1 MLTVSESESPIRLR
15 TITFH
20 DGFFTAFRSEQCFYR
35 TSGQL
40 NQVLSRGKEATKH
53 IQMATINGRGLG
65 SQEIRKSDLLSGS
78 LTSAAAVVENG
89 RAIAA
94 VKPLRHPKAT
104 TRSSFSANCSAAID
118 FAALTAGLKPRLFK
132 TESN

>member
-1 MLTVSESESPIRLR
+1 MRRRLYHSAVSTTCDENHANRSESEGPIRLR

-65 SQEIRKSDLLSGS
+65 SQEISKSDLLSGC
-78 LTSAAAVVENG
+78 LTSAAEAVVWK
-89 RAIAA
+89 RASYRSGKTAA
-94 VKPLRHPKAT
+94 PPK
-104 TRSSFSANCSAAID
+104 
-118 FAALTAGLKPRLFK
+118 
-132 TESN
+132 SNNKMEFLGKL

>member
-94 VKPLRHPKAT
+94 VKTAAPPK
-104 TRSSFSANCSAAID
+104 
-118 FAALTAGLKPRLFK
+118 
-132 TESN
+132 SNNKIEFLGKL

>member
-35 TSGQL
+35 TSEQL
-40 NQVLSRGKEATKH
+40 NSLKVEEKRQQNTFKWQPLTSGFG
-53 IQMATINGRGLG
+53 I
-65 SQEIRKSDLLSGS
+65 QEIRESDLLSGS
-78 LTSAAAVVENG
+78 LTSAAEAVVESG

-94 VKPLRHPKAT
+94 VKPLRHPKTT

-118 FAALTAGLKPRLFK
+118 FAVLTAGLKPRLFK

>member
-1 MLTVSESESPIRLR
+1 
-15 TITFH
+15 
-20 DGFFTAFRSEQCFYR
+20 
-35 TSGQL
+35 
-40 NQVLSRGKEATKH
+40 
-53 IQMATINGRGLG
+53 MATINGRGLG
-65 SQEIRKSDLLSGS
+65 SQEISKSDLLSGC
-78 LTSAAAVVENG
+78 LTSAAEAVVGNG

-104 TRSSFSANCSAAID
+104 TRWSFSANCSAAID